1 MTRIRVQA
9 SDIIFRE
16 GNESSES
23 EFYKPKVREF
33 EFRYRPEWIEKG
45 ARFILRDRLVAASGV
60 IVQVLQEDKEYS

>member
-1 MTRIRVQA
+1 MQA

-16 GNESSES
+16 GNESSDS
-23 EFYKPKVREF
+23 ELYKPKVYEF

-60 IVQVLQEDKEYS
+60 VVQVLQEDKEYSRVVI